1 MTGGRNFEDPAAAP
15 DRAPGPEASRPGSP
29 RQPADPPADPPPD
42 FPPDFPGPLDPDHP
56 QWLRRR
62 KKLNIL
68 FGASLATFLGVG
80 LAAIANM
87 VRGLPVDPNAASVM
101 WPLGSATAAAAGLYV
116 WQGVR
121 RSDGGGWRHDR
132 WGGHRDGHR

>member
-1 MTGGRNFEDPAAAP
+1 MTVGRNFEDPAAAP
-15 DRAPGPEASRPGSP
+15 DRAPGPESSWPGAP
-29 RQPADPPADPPPD
+29 RPPADPAPD
-42 FPPDFPGPLDPDHP
+42 SAPDFPGPLDPDHP

-62 KKLNIL
+62 RKLNIL
-68 FGASLATFLGVG
+68 FGTSLATFLGVG

-132 WGGHRDGHR
+132 RGGRWEGLR